1 MMYGFPVKE
10 AEGIS
15 KPAPAGGKGVCVC
28 VCVGGGDQTNGGQ
41 QHTVQCCSTV
51 CITQIFN
58 IRVPILC
65 II

>member
-28 VCVGGGDQTNGGQ
+28 VCGGGGIKQMEVNSIQ
-41 QHTVQCCSTV
+41 YNAVVQCALHKYS
-51 CITQIFN
+51 
-58 IRVPILC
+58 ILGC
-65 II
+65 PFCV